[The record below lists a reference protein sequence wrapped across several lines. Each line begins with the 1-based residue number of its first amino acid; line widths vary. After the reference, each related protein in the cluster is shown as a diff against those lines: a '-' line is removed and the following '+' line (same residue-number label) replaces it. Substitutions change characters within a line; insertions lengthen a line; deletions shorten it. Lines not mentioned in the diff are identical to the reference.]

1 MDPRKVFT
9 CQNCDAEM
17 EVEDPRLRD
26 RVACPQCGRLHRLV
40 FDEPDQAWL
49 LRTEE
54 AAEEEQEESR
64 KDQPFSVLG
73 EVGRPKKVDRS
84 EEHREQT
91 DTRPDDEIATDEPKQ
106 PG

>member
-9 CQNCDAEM
+9 CQQCDAEM
-17 EVEDPRLRD
+17 EVDDPRRRD
-26 RVACPQCGRLHRLV
+26 RVVCTQCGRQYRLV
-40 FDEPDQAWL
+40 YDEPSRAWL
-49 LRTEE
+49 LRGEE
-54 AAEEEQEESR
+54 PAEDGREESR
-64 KDQPFSVLG
+64 KDEPFSVLG
-73 EVGRPKKVDRS
+73 EVGRPKKTDRS